1 MGLLTAIGFASVYI
15 ARSEPSELDAG
26 SLTYAGI
33 FMALYLA
40 AHFVVRYAAPYADP
54 VLLPLA
60 ALLSAIGVTLIYR
73 LKPDDAFRQS
83 LWIVIGVVLFALTL
97 FAFRRDYRI
106 LEQYKYLFGITAIV
120 LMLLPALP
128 GIGQTI
134 EDRRTGPDPVRRHL

>member
-83 LWIVIGVVLFALTL
+83 LWIVIGVV
-97 FAFRRDYRI
+97 I
-106 LEQYKYLFGITAIV
+106 LLGLGIMVSIANSGTK
-120 LMLLPALP
+120 
-128 GIGQTI
+128 QNI
-134 EDRRTGPDPVRRHL
+134 EIDHE